1 MHSPLLSSHL
11 YLKIT
16 FSSING
22 HFQVETTDNLCKLVT
37 DQWRGSLGVRDSC
50 WFTEE
55 IGTYMRRWES
65 PGDLPRVI
73 EIFVSFREWKI
84 PRSFPRTY
92 VRTYYSCPVLENFI
106 WIKPLLRGHLSYKAI
121 FSLSQRWPLNTD
133 LIVYIL
139 LICWLRNYGF
149 LSLFCFDNDKVNWI
163 L

>member
-1 MHSPLLSSHL
+1 MSQKSILCDV
-11 YLKIT
+11 YFIT
-16 FSSING
+16 LNDIGS
-22 HFQVETTDNLCKLVT
+22 DNLCKLVT
-37 DQWRGSLGVRDSC
+37 DQWQGSLGVRDSESC

-55 IGTYMRRWES
+55 IGTYMRRCES

-84 PRSFPRTY
+84 TRSFPRTY
-92 VRTYYSCPVLENFI
+92 ARIYYSCPVLENFI
-106 WIKPLLRGHLSYKAI
+106 WIKPLLRGHLSYKDI

-139 LICWLRNYGF
+139 LICWLCNYGF
-149 LSLFCFDNDKVNWI
+149 LSLFCFDNVKVNWI